1 MKEKLEQK
9 YAPKTTKE
17 LLFDDEENRLIVSCY
32 SSGEFREHLLLHGPP
47 GTGKTSIANLIAKES
62 GASYSTIAAVT
73 MIKRLEEEL
82 DRFNTLQ
89 AMLGCF
95 GDGATHAVRIYEEI
109 GACEKNLSRFWL
121 MLDRHQHELTAIFT
135 TNDFTSV
142 PKQIRSRCRLLMIE
156 AVKAQTFLPRA
167 MEILAAEG
175 FDETVA
181 PSSFVLRALQVEE
194 RHRDNRRYY
203 RCLSLM
209 MAKLREGFQLPVVDA
224 PTTAQSDV
232 APQIRRVK

>member
-1 MKEKLEQK
+1 
-9 YAPKTTKE
+9 
-17 LLFDDEENRLIVSCY
+17 
-32 SSGEFREHLLLHGPP
+32 
-47 GTGKTSIANLIAKES
+47 
-62 GASYSTIAAVT
+62 
-73 MIKRLEEEL
+73 
-82 DRFNTLQ
+82 
-89 AMLGCF
+89 
-95 GDGATHAVRIYEEI
+95 
-109 GACEKNLSRFWL
+109 
-121 MLDRHQHELTAIFT
+121 
-135 TNDFTSV
+135 
-142 PKQIRSRCRLLMIE
+142 
-156 AVKAQTFLPRA
+156 